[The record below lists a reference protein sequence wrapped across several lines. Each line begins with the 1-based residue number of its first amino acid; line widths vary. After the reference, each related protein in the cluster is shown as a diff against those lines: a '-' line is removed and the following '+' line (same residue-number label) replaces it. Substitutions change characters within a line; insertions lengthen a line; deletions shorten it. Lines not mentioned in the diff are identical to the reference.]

1 MPGNHLSEIEK
12 KLLRAWNAE
21 SLGGFPLLKSIS
33 VSAPSGKGLRG
44 IKSISVNFSY
54 PITFLS
60 GQNGSGKSTILAL
73 AALAFHG
80 VPGHAPFNCKR
91 WSGEGASQFGYY
103 TFQDF
108 FYRGPGD
115 PDVSGVQIT
124 WEFSQVKPVSISK
137 QSDKW
142 MRYERRP
149 ARPVEFLGLTRAIPA
164 IELPALRKQFGIAAS
179 MKPMPLGETALAHLQ
194 KVLGKVYPRAEV
206 LNGARG
212 AIRRS
217 GRADGYTSFNMGTGE
232 DALISLLARL
242 ETVPAGALVIIEEL
256 ETGLHPAAQR
266 RAATALTEICLER
279 KLQIIGSTHSHHVL
293 DALPRQSR
301 LLVVPEG
308 GTHRVVPAPTTR
320 YALSEIS
327 EALQSELLVL
337 CEDDFAVRLLSQ
349 ALPKSI
355 RKRVDIR
362 SCGAKS
368 ELALQARTY
377 LRLAPRARCLILWDG
392 DVSEGELTGFLR
404 QAAARIPDDSVDSR
418 LTINK
423 LPGDMAPELWALESA
438 KTHGV
443 GNVRMRF
450 KLDSDAQANE
460 MLNRCGLADPHSIPY
475 ELGQQSGLPVETA
488 EIYLLDSVV
497 ESSPEIHQLVATV
510 ELALSGGDVVSGAQ

>member
-1 MPGNHLSEIEK
+1 MPGNHLSDIEK
-12 KLLRAWNAE
+12 KLQRAWSAGAFGE
-21 SLGGFPLLKSIS
+21 FPLLKSIAI
-33 VSAPSGKGLRG
+33 SAPIGKGLRG
-44 IKSISVNFSY
+44 IKNISVDFAY
-54 PITFLS
+54 PVTFLS
-60 GQNGSGKSTILAL
+60 GQNGSGKSTILSL

-91 WSGEGASQFGYY
+91 WTGEGASQLGYY

-124 WEFSQVKPVSISK
+124 WEFSKGKAVSIAK

-149 ARPVEFLGLTRAIPA
+149 ARPVEFLGLTRAVPA
-164 IELPALRKQFGIAAS
+164 IELPALRKQFGVAAS
-179 MKPMPLGETALAHLQ
+179 MKPKPLGESALAHLQ

-212 AIRRS
+212 SIRRS

-242 ETVPAGALVIIEEL
+242 ESVPPGSLVIIEEL

-266 RAATALTEICLER
+266 RAATALIEICWER

-293 DALPRQSR
+293 DALPRESR
-301 LLVVPEG
+301 LLVIPEG
-308 GTHRVVPAPTTR
+308 AEHRVVSAPSTR

-327 EALQSELLVL
+327 EVAQSELLVL

-349 ALPKSI
+349 ALPKNI
-355 RKRVDIR
+355 RKRVDVR

-377 LRLAPRARCLILWDG
+377 LHLAQQARCLILWDG
-392 DVSEGELTGFLR
+392 DVSEAEATGYLR
-404 QAAARIPDDSVDSR
+404 QAAVRIPGASIDSR
-418 LTINK
+418 LSFNM
-423 LPGDMAPELWALESA
+423 LPGQVAPERWALESA
-438 KTHGV
+438 KTHGEA
-443 GNVRMRF
+443 NVKNRF
-450 KLDSDAQANE
+450 KFESEAQASE
-460 MLNRCGLADPHSIPY
+460 MLNRCGLGDPHSITY
-475 ELGQQSGLPVETA
+475 ELGQQSGLPSETA
-488 EIYLLDSVV
+488 EIYLLECVV
-497 ESSPEIHQLVATV
+497 ESSPEIPALVEKI
-510 ELALSGGDVVSGAQ
+510 ELALSGVNE